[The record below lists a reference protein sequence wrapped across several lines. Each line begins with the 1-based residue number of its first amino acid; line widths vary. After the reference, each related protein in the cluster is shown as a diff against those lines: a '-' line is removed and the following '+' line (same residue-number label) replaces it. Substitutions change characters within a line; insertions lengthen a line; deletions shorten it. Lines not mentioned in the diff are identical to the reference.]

1 MRDEGKTNENGYRG
15 TAEILPSQKEF
26 ILFTVH
32 FIHRRQN
39 LYYTD
44 KSTRVPTLYT
54 KRSCLI
60 IETHEMK
67 LPAYSLYADINARG
81 GFGLL

>member
-32 FIHRRQN
+32 FIHRTQN

-54 KRSCLI
+54 
-60 IETHEMK
+60 
-67 LPAYSLYADINARG
+67 
-81 GFGLL
+81 